1 MIWSTRQV
9 FFPPILIELLPENFM
24 GTGRRFLNF
33 YFKKISYPKARSVR
47 SQAIKE
53 VAAAAAK
60 LSVRHTRK

>member
-1 MIWSTRQV
+1 
-9 FFPPILIELLPENFM
+9 LIELLQRISWGPEED
-24 GTGRRFLNF
+24 FLNF
-33 YFKKISYPKARSVR
+33 IFKKNSYPKARSVR